1 MYFYQYEVGKAANII
16 TKELFKLKPGETFVI
31 TADTETD
38 PLVVDATATAAFT
51 IGAKPMVIWLAS
63 PLGEQ
68 KLADSILPVESL
80 TGALK
85 GADAWLQMNGKS
97 IFHSTPGQVAMNEN
111 NKLRFIGFNG
121 ATISMMVRCIGRV
134 DYPSLKRFLQGVGDL
149 TNKAKHIRMTNP
161 AGTDVEFDNIPGVN
175 VSVEDGYADKPG
187 IHWVAGQI
195 GWLPNRKSI
204 NGVIV
209 FDGSLV
215 PPCGVLTEPIRL
227 TMKEGEIVK
236 IEGGVQAR
244 EFEQWLN
251 KLNHPQMRKVA
262 HATYGF
268 LPGAKLSGNIA
279 EDERIW
285 GCTVWGFGSTTKE
298 PAPSHTDGICLDTSI
313 WLDGKQLT
321 NEGKV
326 IETELIEFA
335 KKLGED

>member
-1 MYFYQYEVGKAANII
+1 MHFYQYELGKAANIL
-16 TKELFKLKPGETFVI
+16 TEELFKLKSGETFVI

-38 PLVVDATATAAFT
+38 PLVVDAVATAAFT
-51 IGAKPMVIWLAS
+51 IGAKPMVIWTAS
-63 PLGEQ
+63 PLGGQ

-97 IFHSTPGQVAMNEN
+97 IFYSTPGQVAMNEN
-111 NKLRFIGFNG
+111 KKLRLFGFDG

-134 DYPSLKRFLQGVGDL
+134 DYPNLKRFLQGVGDL

-175 VSVEDGYADKPG
+175 VSIEDGYADEPG
-187 IHWVAGQI
+187 IHWLAGQI
-195 GWLPNRKSI
+195 GWLPDSKSI

-209 FDGSLV
+209 FDGSLG
-215 PPCGVLTEPIRL
+215 PPCGVLSEPICL
-227 TMKEGEIVK
+227 TMKEGVIVK
-236 IEGGVQAR
+236 IEGGAQAR

-298 PAPSHTDGICLDTSI
+298 SAPSHTDGICLDTSI

-326 IETELIEFA
+326 VETKLIEFA
-335 KKLGED
+335 KKLGEA